1 MRRLCRQNVEAS
13 LLDDAEVQP
22 TFAFSVCKNIA
33 FFPDR
38 TKNPIERFY
47 GAIDEIYTT
56 AWVAFSESISLG
68 TESFISLTST
78 SSSVWRIKFLLV
90 SSTTWRVG
98 QGMAKERTS
107 SFWASPSCRTASS
120 GMKVTPLPL
129 STMRIKVSMLPRW

>member
-68 TESFISLTST
+68 TESFY
-78 SSSVWRIKFLLV
+78 LLNQHFEQ
-90 SSTTWRVG
+90 RVADKVLIG
-98 QGMAKERTS
+98 QQHDLAGGAGDGKERTS
-107 SFWASPSCRTASS
+107 SFWHRPVAERPVR
-120 GMKVTPLPL
+120 G
-129 STMRIKVSMLPRW
+129 

>member
-47 GAIDEIYTT
+47 GAIDESTEACRKAYDGVSGLPVKQKIQKHNHN
-56 AWVAFSESISLG
+56 ASEKLDLFRD
-68 TESFISLTST
+68 TF
-78 SSSVWRIKFLLV
+78 
-90 SSTTWRVG
+90 
-98 QGMAKERTS
+98 Q
-107 SFWASPSCRTASS
+107 
-120 GMKVTPLPL
+120 
-129 STMRIKVSMLPRW
+129 

>member
-38 TKNPIERFY
+38 TKNLIERFY

-90 SSTTWRVG
+90 SSTTWRGGEGVG
-98 QGMAKERTS
+98 EERTS
-107 SFWASPSCRTASS
+107 SFWGSARWRKGRWGVEGHA
-120 GMKVTPLPL
+120 L
-129 STMRIKVSMLPRW
+129 SVSHVRLNVAMLPK

>member
-56 AWVAFSESISLG
+56 AWVAFSESISLCNDYLF
-68 TESFISLTST
+68 FIS
-78 SSSVWRIKFLLV
+78 RIDYKIQLL
-90 SSTTWRVG
+90 
-98 QGMAKERTS
+98 Q
-107 SFWASPSCRTASS
+107 
-120 GMKVTPLPL
+120 
-129 STMRIKVSMLPRW
+129 